1 MRVNIFNLIINF
13 YLSTVIAAIIGFAL
27 NFRRLDR
34 YYRKQGLRAVFN
46 EGSLTC
52 LLKCFRPILN
62 IFKKKIRKNKKRR
75 WHCEA
80 YYKTKSFCRLLY

>member
-1 MRVNIFNLIINF
+1 MGVNIFNLIINF

-52 LLKCFRPILN
+52 LLKCFKPIFN
-62 IFKKKIRKNKKRR
+62 IFYRKEYWNGAMLTDEEFDKYF
-75 WHCEA
+75 EEED
-80 YYKTKSFCRLLY
+80 TEE

>member
-1 MRVNIFNLIINF
+1 MGVNIFNLIINV
-13 YLSTVIAAIIGFAL
+13 YISTVIVAVIAFVL

-34 YYRKQGLRAVFN
+34 YYRKQGLQAVFN

-62 IFKKKIRKNKKRR
+62 IFYGKEYWNGAMWTDEEFEEYFQK
-75 WHCEA
+75 ED
-80 YYKTKSFCRLLY
+80 TEE

>member
-1 MRVNIFNLIINF
+1 MVVNIFNLIVGT
-13 YLSTVIAAIIGFAL
+13 YTSTVIVAVIAFVL

-62 IFKKKIRKNKKRR
+62 IFYGKEYWNGAM
-75 WHCEA
+75 WTDEDFEE
-80 YYKTKSFCRLLY
+80 YFQGEEDE

>member
-1 MRVNIFNLIINF
+1 MGVNIVNLIINF

-46 EGSLTC
+46 
-52 LLKCFRPILN
+52 
-62 IFKKKIRKNKKRR
+62 
-75 WHCEA
+75 
-80 YYKTKSFCRLLY
+80 